1 MFNLS
6 NNKNKIVITDKIWLA
21 EENKWEAC
29 VQQVKNEKDTIIC
42 VWFDE
47 SFQKI
52 ETFFS
57 SHGLPTDK
65 IITARELARN
75 YIQNNALI
83 FAEHY
88 PLHLKEQELY
98 EKLGLTKA
106 TVYSSLDEPLF
117 THFGGDRISN
127 LVKQMGM
134 KEDEAIEHALIT
146 SSIKNAQEKINLK
159 VSFDQSAYS
168 QADWFRKNLQN
179 H

>member
-1 MFNLS
+1 MFNFFG
-6 NNKNKIVITDKIWLA
+6 KNRVAVIDKIWLA
-21 EENKWEAC
+21 EANKWQAC
-29 VQQVKNEKDTIIC
+29 VEKVKQEKDIIIA

-47 SFQKI
+47 TFDKI
-52 ETFFS
+52 RNLFLDA
-57 SHGLPTDK
+57 GLPK
-65 IITARELARN
+65 GNISAARELARN

-98 EKLGLTKA
+98 EKLGLTKV
-106 TVYSSLDEPLF
+106 TIYSSLDEPLF
-117 THFGGDRISN
+117 THFGGDKISN
-127 LVKQMGM
+127 LAKQLGL

-146 SSIKNAQEKINLK
+146 SSIKNAQEKINSK

-168 QADWFRKNLQN
+168 QTDWFRKNLQK